1 MSSPRRDAEE
11 ERRDNPD
18 ERDVEVEK
26 RFLPFIARLAAKV
39 FPSIICS
46 VTKKC

>member
-1 MSSPRRDAEE
+1 
-11 ERRDNPD
+11 
-18 ERDVEVEK
+18 
-26 RFLPFIARLAAKV
+26 FLPFIARLAAKV